1 VRTELLRR
9 CTILLDHWLGPS
21 STALTGRAICIFL
34 PMAAIAEHTARRA
47 SRTDALLT
55 ELRPLIARHARPDYT
70 TAIDGVLLSVA
81 RRPGEPRAST
91 SGTVMAIVAQGAK
104 RLAIGDRVYDYRPGQ
119 YLVASVD
126 LPITG
131 HYTRASTDEPAL
143 GFGLVLRP
151 SAIASVVLDTDAP
164 ASRPPRRARPTP
176 APPGIGVAEALP
188 ELLDAVVR
196 MVRLLDNPGDR
207 NILAPMI
214 EREIL
219 WRLIN
224 GPLGE
229 SVRQAGLADSSL
241 THVSRAVRW
250 ITEHYHKP
258 VRVEDLARSCGM
270 STSAFHRT
278 FQAVTALSPIQFQKQ
293 IRLQKSRLLLLT
305 GADDVATVGYRVGY
319 ESASQFSREY
329 RRQFGL
335 PPGRDAARLRASAG
349 TA

>member
-1 VRTELLRR
+1 MYVPL
-9 CTILLDHWLGPS
+9 
-21 STALTGRAICIFL
+21 
-34 PMAAIAEHTARRA
+34 MAAMSESAARQG
-47 SRTDALLT
+47 SLRTNALLA
-55 ELRPLIARHARPDYT
+55 ELRALIVRHARTDET
-70 TAIDGVLLSVA
+70 TAIDGVLLSA
-81 RRPGEPRAST
+81 AGRPGEPEAST
-91 SGTVMAIVAQGAK
+91 TGTVMALIAQGAK

-131 HYTRASTDEPAL
+131 HYTHAAADEPAL
-143 GFGLVLRP
+143 GFGLILRP
-151 SAIASVVLDTDAP
+151 SAIASLALDGNATAELT
-164 ASRPPRRARPTP
+164 PPRRARLAAAP
-176 APPGIGVAEALP
+176 AGLGVAEVSP

-196 MVRLLDNPGDR
+196 MVRLLDSPRDQKV
-207 NILAPMI
+207 LAPMI
-214 EREIL
+214 EREVL

-229 SVRQAGLADSSL
+229 GVRQIGLADSSL

-250 ITEHYHKP
+250 ITEHYNKP
-258 VRVEDLARSCGM
+258 FRVGDLARSCGM
-270 STSAFHRT
+270 STSAFHRS
-278 FQAVTALSPIQFQKQ
+278 FHAVTALSPIQFQKQ

-319 ESASQFSREY
+319 DSTSQFSREY

-335 PPGRDAARLRASAG
+335 PPGRDADRLRASAA

>member
-1 VRTELLRR
+1 MFLLVGAIDELQ
-9 CTILLDHWLGPS
+9 
-21 STALTGRAICIFL
+21 A
-34 PMAAIAEHTARRA
+34 
-47 SRTDALLT
+47 
-55 ELRPLIARHARPDYT
+55 LIARHARPDET
-70 TAIDGVLLSVA
+70 TAIDGVLLSA
-81 RRPGEPRAST
+81 AGRPGEPRAST
-91 SGTVMAIVAQGAK
+91 TGTVMAVIAQGAK

-131 HYTRASTDEPAL
+131 HYTHASPDEPAL
-143 GFGLVLRP
+143 GFGLILRP
-151 SAIASVVLDTDAP
+151 SAIAPLVLNAG
-164 ASRPPRRARPTP
+164 AAP
-176 APPGIGVAEALP
+176 APPGIGVADASP

-196 MVRLLDNPGDR
+196 MVRLLDSPDDR
-207 NILAPMI
+207 DVLAPMI

-224 GPLGE
+224 GPLGQ
-229 SVRQAGLADSSL
+229 SVRQIGLTDSSL

-250 ITEHYHKP
+250 ISEHFNQP
-258 VRVEDLARSCGM
+258 FRVEDLARSCGM
-270 STSAFHRT
+270 STSAFHRN

-319 ESASQFSREY
+319 DSASQFSREY

-335 PPGRDAARLRASAG
+335 APGRDAARLRARAQPPEPRPV
-349 TA
+349 TPAPVM